1 MDYASQRHAG
11 ISRVCLKVTGS
22 QLRLTRGELVVAET
36 SLITLVCLAPG
47 WVIYAL
53 FVRIVRCQENMKYE
67 KSAEYRLSEFLSLGF
82 IDLYLSSLIWKIDI
96 ISSTVELF

>member
-11 ISRVCLKVTGS
+11 ISRVCLKFTGS

-47 WVIYAL
+47 WVIHAL
-53 FVRIVRCQENMKYE
+53 FVKIVRCQENMKYE
-67 KSAEYRLSEFLSLGF
+67 KSAEYKLSEFLSLGF
-82 IDLYLSSLIWKIDI
+82 INCILAFLSGKQA
-96 ISSTVELF
+96 

>member
-36 SLITLVCLAPG
+36 SLNTLVCLAPG

-82 IDLYLSSLIWKIDI
+82 IDLYLSSLIWKIGV
-96 ISSTVELF
+96 ISSTVESF